1 MSLIC
6 MYVVAIVVQSGTI
19 EMVRPF
25 QLATGVTMLLAMC
38 SVHVN
43 YSRAICG
50 HLKTRGCDWQLMRG
64 KSRASP

>member
-43 YSRAICG
+43 YS
-50 HLKTRGCDWQLMRG
+50 
-64 KSRASP
+64 